1 MLDLEHRAAPAL
13 QGVAS
18 DHHLSA
24 RNLIHYV
31 AMRRLDLRGLETALA
46 SLGLSS
52 IERSEP
58 RGLWAVNRL
67 IEIAD
72 ALSGTSPDSAPV
84 DAPCDIGSSKK
95 LLDKHTRSLLPHSR
109 KHRHA
114 RIMVTVP
121 GTAANDYKLI
131 QALLAN
137 GMDCMRIDCAH
148 DAPATWLAMIQHLD
162 KARRALDVDC
172 AVFMDLAGP
181 GIRTGTI
188 EAAPAVIK
196 VRPLRDAYGRV
207 TRAARLWISGAD
219 SVAAPGADAVIHID
233 AKWLAG
239 LAKGNKIRFLDT
251 RGRRRRLDVVDIKR
265 GGVWAVLT
273 RTAYFTNG
281 TTLTRTGTH
290 KHSSTKSDVFGI
302 DPGPGT
308 IPLSTGDTLIIT
320 SDSAPGRARQL
331 NSMGQ
336 ARPARVPCTLPEALT
351 RVDIGH
357 RISLDEGRIRGVVEA
372 ASDDEIR
379 VRIDFT
385 PADAQLRAGQD
396 IDFPDSNIK
405 LPAVAAE
412 NAAILDFVGRHADFV
427 GLSLVNHERGVQAL
441 VDRLNAMP
449 GTSPGIVVKIDARR
463 GFERLPGILL
473 SAMQLPRYGVMIA
486 RGDFAAG
493 CGHERL
499 PELQEEILRMCE
511 AAHCPV
517 ICAAEALESGKAM
530 SERADCV
537 LLNEGPHLDALR
549 ALDQSLER
557 RSVDAPKSRATLR
570 SLKLARDFD
579 AYAKPSSR
587 RVNDSD
593 HPVPA

>member
-1 MLDLEHRAAPAL
+1 MVDLEHRATPAL
-13 QGVAS
+13 RGVAP
-18 DHHLSA
+18 DHQHSA

-31 AMRRLDLRGLETALA
+31 AMRRLDLRGLESALA
-46 SLGLSS
+46 SLCLAS

-58 RGLWAVNRL
+58 CGLWAVNRL
-67 IEIAD
+67 IEMAD
-72 ALSGTSPDSAPV
+72 ALLGTSPDSAPV
-84 DAPCDIGSSKK
+84 EAPCDIGSSKK
-95 LLDKHTRSLLPHSR
+95 LLDKHSRSLFPHSR
-109 KHRHA
+109 KNRHA

-121 GTAANDYKLI
+121 GAAANDYKLVH
-131 QALLAN
+131 ALLAN

-148 DAPATWLAMIQHLD
+148 DAQATWLAMIQHLD

-181 GIRTGTI
+181 RIRTGTI

-207 TRAARLWISGAD
+207 TRPARLWISGGVD
-219 SVAAPGADAVIHID
+219 SVAAPGADAVIHVD
-233 AKWLAG
+233 AKWWAG
-239 LAKGNKIRFLDT
+239 LSKGNKIRFLDT
-251 RGRRRRLDVVDIKR
+251 RGRRRRLDVVDVKR

-281 TTLTRTGTH
+281 TTLTRSGTH
-290 KHSSTKSDVFGI
+290 KHSNIKSDVFGI
-302 DPGPGT
+302 DPGPGS

-320 SDSAPGRARQL
+320 ADSAPGKARQI

-336 ARPARVPCTLPEALT
+336 MSRPARVPCTLPEALT

-357 RISLDEGRIRGVVEA
+357 RVSLDEGQIRGVVEA

-385 PADAQLRAGQD
+385 PADAHLRAGRD

-405 LPAVAAE
+405 LPAVTAEDAAT
-412 NAAILDFVGRHADFV
+412 LDFIGRHADLV
-427 GLSLVNHERGVQAL
+427 GLSLVNHERDVQAF

-449 GTSPGIVVKIDARR
+449 GTSPGIVVKIDTRR

-473 SAMQLPRYGVMIA
+473 SAMQLPRYGIMIA
-486 RGDFAAG
+486 RGDFAAD
-493 CGHERL
+493 CGYERR

-517 ICAAEALESGKAM
+517 VCAAEV
-530 SERADCV
+530 RADCV
-537 LLNEGPHLDALR
+537 LLNEGSHLDALR
-549 ALDQSLER
+549 ALDKSLER

-579 AYAKPSSR
+579 AYAKPISR
-587 RVNDSD
+587 RAVNDSD